1 MALPPHTLPVGNP
14 SQVMGLRRPL
24 AVSRA
29 KTHLSFIFF
38 CVTFAFWYSMA
49 WRSVNQCA
57 WKVQNFLQNMNRF
70 LRQWCWGCVSVAYV
84 FSKSLSKLGGKNL
97 MVSWGVKA
105 FIYCNSFPLWLSQFV
120 QMFGQ
125 EGRRHTVFSNWEMKK
140 NFTFNIIFPDVI
152 PTFNKWSKRQTK
164 SPITSKA
171 IGL

>member
-14 SQVMGLRRPL
+14 SQVMGLRRSL
-24 AVSRA
+24 AVSWA

-38 CVTFAFWYSMA
+38 CVTFVFWYSMA

-57 WKVQNFLQNMNRF
+57 WKVQNFLQSMNRF

-105 FIYCNSFPLWLSQFV
+105 FILLEQFSSV
-120 QMFGQ
+120 VITICSGVWP
-125 EGRRHTVFSNWEMKK
+125 GRRLAYCIFKQGNEK
-140 NFTFNIIFPDVI
+140 NILHLILCFLT
-152 PTFNKWSKRQTK
+152 WSQPLT
-164 SPITSKA
+164 IEA
-171 IGL
+171 IGKQKVQ